1 MLRSVVLVAGLMSSG
16 LSVFAL
22 DGPVPLAWRWKGE
35 TTFPPTAQPT
45 IAGDMVVV
53 PVGRRVYAL
62 DAEMGFVR
70 WMFPATEAPSGEFR
84 VEVPLSGEVL
94 IASNSNRM
102 VFGIDRST
110 GRTLWSV
117 QLAAAVVRRAV
128 TNDSEVF
135 LFLSDNRVTALR
147 TSDGTRT
154 WSQDYD
160 LKDNV
165 VGQPILY
172 EGNLIFFV
180 SRGEL
185 VALNTA
191 TRRPAWTAKV
201 LSLSPDT
208 TPVIYDRSVF
218 VTTGRQVV
226 RLNPTTGAVQAVIDF
241 PEYLAGAPALTP
253 KGGAVASQSGNVY
266 IFDLVR
272 RRVRPKPIELKGYLV
287 GYPQPAGSNILV
299 RTRNGGIYLIDPSR
313 EVNPVLWEYLTLP
326 IPGTMRSTTAGP
338 AGGEGG
344 GGGAGISPGPGA
356 GAQAGAVV
364 PADYVTVYGQ
374 LALNNGRVYALAEDG
389 SVFAF
394 GTSWSADEVGPRIS
408 LLYPPMGAAM
418 SGQPDLDIIFRI
430 EDAGTGV
437 MSRSLRVTMNG
448 QDMNFEYVPGGG
460 YVYVRIRPPGSKTPG
475 ANLPLTDGK
484 KTIVVS
490 AADWAGNISEKTF
503 TLTID
508 NTLPVIRERVID
520 ERTGG
525 PSTGGR
531 GGGPG
536 TIG

>member
-1 MLRSVVLVAGLMSSG
+1 MLRRIVFGIGLVSVA
-16 LSVFAL
+16 LSLFAL
-22 DGPVPLAWRWKGE
+22 EGPVSLGWRWKGE
-35 TTFPPTAQPT
+35 TSFPPTAQPT

-62 DAEMGFVR
+62 DAEMGFIR

-84 VEVPLSGEVL
+84 VEVPISGDVL
-94 IASNSNRM
+94 VASNSNRM
-102 VFGIDRST
+102 VFGIERAT

-117 QLAAAVVRRAV
+117 QLSAAVVRRAV
-128 TNDSEVF
+128 TNASEVF
-135 LFLSDNRVTALR
+135 LFLSDNHVTALR

-160 LKDNV
+160 LKDNI

-172 EGNLIFFV
+172 EGKLIFFV

-185 VALNTA
+185 VALHTA
-191 TRRPAWTAKV
+191 TRRPAWTLRV
-201 LSLSPDT
+201 LSLSVDPS
-208 TPVIYDRSVF
+208 PVIYDGSVF
-218 VTTGRQVV
+218 ITTGRQVV
-226 RLNPTTGAVQAVIDF
+226 RINPATGTVQSMIEF
-241 PEYLAGAPALTP
+241 PEHLVGAPALTP
-253 KGGAVASQSGNVY
+253 KGGAVAAQSGNVY
-266 IFDLVR
+266 LFDLIT

-287 GYPQPAGSNILV
+287 GYPQPAGANVLL

-313 EVNPVLWEYLTLP
+313 ETNPILWEYLTLP
-326 IPGTMRSTTAGP
+326 IPGTMRSTASAPT
-338 AGGEGG
+338 
-344 GGGAGISPGPGA
+344 GGAGGVSPGPGA
-356 GAQAGAVV
+356 GQPGTAV
-364 PADYVTVYGQ
+364 PADYVTVFGQ
-374 LALNNGRVYALAEDG
+374 LAVNGSRLYALAEDG

-394 GTSWSADEVGPRIS
+394 GTSWSADETGPRIS

-437 MSRSLRVTMNG
+437 MSRSIRVTMNG
-448 QDMNFEYVPGGG
+448 KDMNFEYVPGGG

-484 KTIVVS
+484 KSIVISV
-490 AADWAGNISEKTF
+490 ADWSGNVSEKTF

-525 PSTGGR
+525 PTTGGR
-531 GGGPG
+531 GGGPSG
-536 TIG
+536 IG